1 MSCDVERFQLFN
13 QSSHQMRFENQAP
26 TFMQLMMHKEWRKMK
41 MTCYETSE
49 IGAGIEQSTSGQ
61 FYGREQSTPGRVK
74 ETNATSPKKNIRT
87 RTSIY
92 LMISATKG
100 RNIVRQNNI
109 RYLNKF
115 YLINSFYTMISC
127 LSVKWK
133 NRCGAKIEFFP
144 FYIFLE

>member
-1 MSCDVERFQLFN
+1 MSFDVERFSLFN
-13 QSSHQMRFENQAP
+13 QSSHQMRLENQAP

-49 IGAGIEQSTSGQ
+49 IGAGIEQST
-61 FYGREQSTPGRVK
+61 PGRVK
-74 ETNATSPKKNIRT
+74 EANTTSPKKKIRT

-109 RYLNKF
+109 RYL
-115 YLINSFYTMISC
+115 
-127 LSVKWK
+127 
-133 NRCGAKIEFFP
+133 
-144 FYIFLE
+144 

>member
-1 MSCDVERFQLFN
+1 MSCDVERFSLFN
-13 QSSHQMRFENQAP
+13 QSSHQMRLENQAP

-49 IGAGIEQSTSGQ
+49 IGAGIEK
-61 FYGREQSTPGRVK
+61 STPGRLK
-74 ETNATSPKKNIRT
+74 EANITSPKKNIRT

-92 LMISATKG
+92 LMISATKR
-100 RNIVRQNNI
+100 RNVVRQNNI

-115 YLINSFYTMISC
+115 YLINSFYTMIFY

-144 FYIFLE
+144 FYIFL